1 MKKVIIIED
10 SPTFCN
16 MLGKKL
22 EAKGWETILCYN
34 YRDGL
39 KAVRESSEWDVV
51 ISDMR
56 LGNDERYRWKS
67 RKALA
72 MLVFPEQ
79 SSKILFVAKSF
90 PSSSLIFHH
99 CMPVRHTMNFRNL
112 SLRPSFL
119 KLTG

>member
-22 EAKGWETILCYN
+22 EAKGWKTILCYN

-67 RKALA
+67 RKALV
-72 MLVFPEQ
+72 MHVFPEQ
-79 SSKILFVAKSF
+79 GGVI
-90 PSSSLIFHH
+90 
-99 CMPVRHTMNFRNL
+99 
-112 SLRPSFL
+112 
-119 KLTG
+119 

>member
-1 MKKVIIIED
+1 
-10 SPTFCN
+10 

-90 PSSSLIFHH
+90 PSSSLIFS
-99 CMPVRHTMNFRNL
+99 PLYASAPYNEL
-112 SLRPSFL
+112 P
-119 KLTG
+119 KLIFATIFPQTYGSVQQSHG